1 MLLSLLLLAAPRV
14 AKAEWQAVPTA
25 GLGAGTLLDARRGV
39 FAGDVFGGVVAAPRH
54 GAFGVRAVASAT
66 FSPLGVLVEPRV
78 GLVFGTPDGDGRL
91 VLFDTLVSLEAGPA
105 FSAQGTQASV
115 HLFLCLYALLGL
127 DLAAHFGGADPL
139 LGISVQ
145 LDAWTAA
152 KLVRELAVVMSQG

>member
-1 MLLSLLLLAAPRV
+1 M
-14 AKAEWQAVPTA
+14 
-25 GLGAGTLLDARRGV
+25 
-39 FAGDVFGGVVAAPRH
+39 
-54 GAFGVRAVASAT
+54 RAVASAT

-78 GLVFGTPDGDGRL
+78 GLVFGTPDGDGHL

-127 DLAAHFGGADPL
+127 DLAAHFGSADPL
-139 LGISVQ
+139 LSISVQ

-152 KLVRELAVVMSQG
+152 KLVRELAVVMTQG